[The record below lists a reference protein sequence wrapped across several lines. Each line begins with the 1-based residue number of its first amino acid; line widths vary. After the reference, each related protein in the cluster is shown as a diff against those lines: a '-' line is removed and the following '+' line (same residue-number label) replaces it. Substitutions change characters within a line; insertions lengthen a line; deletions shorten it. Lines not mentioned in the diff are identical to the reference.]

1 MSSDGEISVSV
12 QAEGTEDAV
21 GQMGGDGGAGVPGG
35 GGDGGDGGGGGG
47 GRFGKLL
54 SRVAAILAFLGP
66 ILKVIGVIS
75 DIVEAFVA
83 PLAIL
88 LLRLLQPVLVAF
100 LRILPIWL
108 DINDAII
115 SVIDGILM
123 LVSSF
128 ARSTGIL
135 DSIELAL
142 NGIETVLEKT
152 KGFIGTIKDRIPK
165 NFGPDSGVVTPDTPT
180 EQATVQGAETG
191 LDALGALG
199 ITPGGPL
206 VNIAFKGGLDALIK
220 RDDRS
225 PNKNI

>member
-1 MSSDGEISVSV
+1 
-12 QAEGTEDAV
+12 
-21 GQMGGDGGAGVPGG
+21 MGGDGGGGVPG
-35 GGDGGDGGGGGG
+35 GGDGGDGGGGGGG

-75 DIVEAFVA
+75 DVVEAFVA

-115 SVIDGILM
+115 SVIDGIMM
-123 LVSSF
+123 LVTTF
-128 ARSTGIL
+128 ARSTGLL
-135 DSIELAL
+135 DSIKLAL
-142 NGIETVLEKT
+142 NGIETLLEKT
-152 KGFIGTIKDRIPK
+152 KDFIGTIKDRIPK
-165 NFGPDSGVVTPDTPT
+165 NFGPDTGVVEAETST
-180 EQATVQGAETG
+180 EQAAVQGAETG

-206 VNIAFKGGLDALIK
+206 VNIALKGGLDALVDRGD
-220 RDDRS
+220 RD
-225 PNKNI
+225 KNVNFTK